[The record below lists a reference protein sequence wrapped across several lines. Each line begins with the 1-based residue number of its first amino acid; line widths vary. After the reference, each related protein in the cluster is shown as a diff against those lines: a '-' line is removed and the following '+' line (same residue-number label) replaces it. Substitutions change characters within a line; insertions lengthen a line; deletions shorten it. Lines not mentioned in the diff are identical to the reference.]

1 MRDQQESTEMMSCG
15 LSAEGE
21 GIDVCQFRR
30 PVYRRQPRS
39 DCERCRLMRGAVR
52 RSQVTLEVWFG
63 LGLQVEIM
71 ITRYHHQTSVHYVY

>member
-1 MRDQQESTEMMSCG
+1 MMWQSKIKISTKKCAWRKPSRGTNEVRDEQESTEMMSCG

-39 DCERCRLMRGAVR
+39 DCERCRLTRGAA
-52 RSQVTLEVWFG
+52 TKNKNK
-63 LGLQVEIM
+63 
-71 ITRYHHQTSVHYVY
+71 H